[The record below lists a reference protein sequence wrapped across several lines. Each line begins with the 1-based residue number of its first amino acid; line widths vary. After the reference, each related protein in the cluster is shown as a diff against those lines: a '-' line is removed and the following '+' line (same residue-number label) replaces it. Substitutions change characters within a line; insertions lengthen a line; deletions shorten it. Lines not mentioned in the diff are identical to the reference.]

1 MRLTANLQSKENT
14 LCRIFSFSLSELVL
28 FMGFQVL
35 YILENQDHK
44 ENTTSLNSLLFFPLE
59 ENL

>member
-1 MRLTANLQSKENT
+1 MRLSANLQSKENT

-44 ENTTSLNSLLFFPLE
+44 ENTTSLNPLLFFPLE